1 MYVIQLNLQLPVSW
15 IQRIWKFSGFRERER
30 ERERGTV
37 NPVFED
43 FS

>member
-1 MYVIQLNLQLPVSW
+1 MDSKELEFLV
-15 IQRIWKFSGFRERER
+15 FRERER